1 MGWFSFIVFKMFDCG
16 EATEHEHRAP
26 LLFCLK
32 DVSLTGRVEVKMAQ
46 WYEIDNAGYVFF
58 FRKPLIKAVPQ
69 FQDGL

>member
-1 MGWFSFIVFKMFDCG
+1 MFDCG

-58 FRKPLIKAVPQ
+58 FVNL
-69 FQDGL
+69 